1 MSSCPG
7 TGQTPPSRSR
17 VPRARSG
24 YTNCN
29 HSGYTSS
36 VAITGFRHKGLERFF
51 ATGAKLGIQ
60 AKHADRLR
68 LILGRLNV
76 ATSAQDMDLPG
87 LDLHELRGPRKG
99 TWAVKVSGNWRVTFT
114 CAERDM
120 VRVDYEDYH

>member
-1 MSSCPG
+1 M
-7 TGQTPPSRSR
+7 
-17 VPRARSG
+17 
-24 YTNCN
+24 
-29 HSGYTSS
+29 
-36 VAITGFRHKGLERFF
+36 AIKRFRNKGLERFF
-51 ATGAKLGIQ
+51 ATGAKSGIQ

-114 CAERDM
+114 CAGRD
-120 VRVDYEDYH
+120 VAGVDYEDYH